1 LAYEFPLSLA
11 QKYPMDP
18 GKRRIIALAL
28 GLLLMLAVVGA
39 QTFFIGPK
47 PEPIDVAT
55 EEQQAL
61 LSEVFPEASIF
72 SVKGGRLPHHKAYRA
87 DENTGENILLGF
99 AFMTHEV
106 EPEEWAYESE
116 LEILVGLTLGGAIT
130 GIKVVDHYEPFGYFS
145 IDTPDFSEQFKG
157 KSILDAFEEGRDV
170 DAVSRATISI
180 ESAARVIRK
189 SARQIARQHLKQ
201 ERPKP

>member
-1 LAYEFPLSLA
+1 
-11 QKYPMDP
+11 MNP
-18 GKRRIIALAL
+18 GRRRIVALAL
-28 GLLLMLAVVGA
+28 GLIVILAVVGV
-39 QTFFIGPK
+39 QTFLVGPK
-47 PEPIDVAT
+47 AEPIDAAT
-55 EEQQAL
+55 EEEQAL
-61 LSEVFPEASIF
+61 LSEVFPDANVF
-72 SVKGGRLPHHKAYRA
+72 SVKGGRLPHHKAYSV
-87 DENTGENILLGF
+87 DENTGENTLVGF

-116 LEILVGLTLGGAIT
+116 LEILVGLTLEGSIT

-145 IDTPDFSEQFKG
+145 IDPLEFAEQFKG

-189 SARQIARQHLKQ
+189 SARQIARQYLEQ
-201 ERPKP
+201 ERSKL